1 MIDNNA
7 IELLNMF
14 SRAAR
19 IAQAK
24 NKPSVEEEVN
34 DVLLAEYFKKAF
46 PHLRNNI
53 NILGLLK
60 IISYNEIDH
69 KNN

>member
-60 IISYNEIDH
+60 IINYNEINH
-69 KNN
+69 QNN

>member
-34 DVLLAEYFKKAF
+34 DALLVEYFKKAF

-60 IISYNEIDH
+60 IINYNEINH
-69 KNN
+69 QNN